1 MPLKRLGLSLETSF
15 ISIYKPLL
23 NFALLFKL
31 LADAAQKFPLEFR
44 EESCEKCQHTPL
56 PPSNFFRSTLAV
68 RSILKKFL
76 VGSNSTVKGKITNSS
91 HTVKGEFLWF
101 DRITNAC

>member
-31 LADAAQKFPLEFR
+31 LADAAQKLECCITFFPLEFR
-44 EESCEKCQHTPL
+44 EGSCEKCQHTP
-56 PPSNFFRSTLAV
+56 PPIKFFRSTLAV
-68 RSILKKFL
+68 RSIPNGYFIK
-76 VGSNSTVKGKITNSS
+76 
-91 HTVKGEFLWF
+91 E
-101 DRITNAC
+101 

>member
-31 LADAAQKFPLEFR
+31 LADAAQKLECCITFFPLEFR
-44 EESCEKCQHTPL
+44 EESCEKCKHTP
-56 PPSNFFRSTLAV
+56 PAIKFFRSTLAV
-68 RSILKKFL
+68 RSIPNGYSIK
-76 VGSNSTVKGKITNSS
+76 
-91 HTVKGEFLWF
+91 E
-101 DRITNAC
+101 

>member
-31 LADAAQKFPLEFR
+31 LADAAQKLECCITFFLLEFR
-44 EESCEKCQHTPL
+44 EESCEKCQHTP
-56 PPSNFFRSTLAV
+56 PQSNFFAV
-68 RSILKKFL
+68 HWQFVPSQMGI
-76 VGSNSTVKGKITNSS
+76 S
-91 HTVKGEFLWF
+91 
-101 DRITNAC
+101 

>member
-31 LADAAQKFPLEFR
+31 LADAAQKLECCITFFLLEFR
-44 EESCEKCQHTPL
+44 EESCEKCQHTP
-56 PPSNFFRSTLAV
+56 PPIKFFRSTLAV
-68 RSILKKFL
+68 RSIPNGYFIK
-76 VGSNSTVKGKITNSS
+76 
-91 HTVKGEFLWF
+91 E
-101 DRITNAC
+101 

>member
-31 LADAAQKFPLEFR
+31 LADAAQKLECFITFFLLEFR
-44 EESCEKCQHTPL
+44 EESCEKCQHTP
-56 PPSNFFRSTLAV
+56 PPIKFFRSTLAV
-68 RSILKKFL
+68 RSIPNGYFIK
-76 VGSNSTVKGKITNSS
+76 
-91 HTVKGEFLWF
+91 E
-101 DRITNAC
+101 

>member
-31 LADAAQKFPLEFR
+31 LADAAQKLECCITFFLLEFR
-44 EESCEKCQHTPL
+44 EESCEKCQHTP
-56 PPSNFFRSTLAV
+56 PPPNQIFSQY
-68 RSILKKFL
+68 I
-76 VGSNSTVKGKITNSS
+76 GSSFHPKWVFHK
-91 HTVKGEFLWF
+91 
-101 DRITNAC
+101 RIVASP

>member
-31 LADAAQKFPLEFR
+31 LADAAQKLECCITFFLLEFR
-44 EESCEKCQHTPL
+44 EESCEKCQHTP
-56 PPSNFFRSTLAV
+56 PPIKFFRSTLAV
-68 RSILKKFL
+68 RSIPNGYF
-76 VGSNSTVKGKITNSS
+76 VK
-91 HTVKGEFLWF
+91 E
-101 DRITNAC
+101 

>member
-31 LADAAQKFPLEFR
+31 LADAAQKLECCITFFPLEFR
-44 EESCEKCQHTPL
+44 EESCEKCQHTP
-56 PPSNFFRSTLAV
+56 PPIKFFRSTLAV
-68 RSILKKFL
+68 RSIPNGYSIK
-76 VGSNSTVKGKITNSS
+76 
-91 HTVKGEFLWF
+91 E
-101 DRITNAC
+101 

>member
-31 LADAAQKFPLEFR
+31 LADAAQKLECCITFFLLEFR
-44 EESCEKCQHTPL
+44 EESCDKCQHTP
-56 PPSNFFRSTLAV
+56 PPPIIKFFRSTLAV
-68 RSILKKFL
+68 RSIPNGYFIK
-76 VGSNSTVKGKITNSS
+76 
-91 HTVKGEFLWF
+91 E
-101 DRITNAC
+101 

>member
-31 LADAAQKFPLEFR
+31 LADAAQKLECCITSFPLEFR
-44 EESCEKCQHTPL
+44 EESCEKCQHTP
-56 PPSNFFRSTLAV
+56 PPNQIFSQY
-68 RSILKKFL
+68 I
-76 VGSNSTVKGKITNSS
+76 GSSFYPKWVFHKRIVASS
-91 HTVKGEFLWF
+91 
-101 DRITNAC
+101 

>member
-31 LADAAQKFPLEFR
+31 LADAAQKLECFITFFPLEFR

-68 RSILKKFL
+68 RSIPNGYF
-76 VGSNSTVKGKITNSS
+76 VK
-91 HTVKGEFLWF
+91 E
-101 DRITNAC
+101 